1 MVIFAEK
8 IFSFPSNLD
17 TNNLYSNIRICPYD
31 RKMIWLR
38 YLEKAKLFAFS
49 RAKFDLMIAN
59 TKLHAHHSSK
69 FQVTGN
75 KNIYYF
81 ALYKK

>member
-1 MVIFAEK
+1 
-8 IFSFPSNLD
+8 
-17 TNNLYSNIRICPYD
+17 
-31 RKMIWLR
+31 MIWLR